1 MNKTVPSLL
10 IRLIFIKDHKG
21 PTFQMLADSEL
32 SIRAHQS
39 CQLACHFKAKTF
51 TSFYHD
57 GRPSPK
63 SCNKTTRHP
72 AQPGC
77 CVVLSLLM
85 ALFNL
90 AQLYFTLTYIKA
102 ITSSFS
108 SGSWWTRT
116 TLKANQKNTLSKQIM
131 TQFSTAMKSSWENV
145 IAESPA
151 TVPNS
156 LATL

>member
-1 MNKTVPSLL
+1 
-10 IRLIFIKDHKG
+10 
-21 PTFQMLADSEL
+21 MLADSEL

-63 SCNKTTRHP
+63 SCNETTRHP

-85 ALFNL
+85 AQFNL
-90 AQLYFTLTYIKA
+90 AQLYFTSTYIKT
-102 ITSSFS
+102 IKSSFS
-108 SGSWWTRT
+108 SGSWRTRT
-116 TLKANQKNTLSKQIM
+116 TLKANQKNTLSNQIM
-131 TQFSTAMKSSWENV
+131 TQFSTAMKSSWEKCDCRIPCYCAKFSSNIV
-145 IAESPA
+145 TTKLLYLILFPDTFHNENLN
-151 TVPNS
+151 NS
-156 LATL
+156 Y